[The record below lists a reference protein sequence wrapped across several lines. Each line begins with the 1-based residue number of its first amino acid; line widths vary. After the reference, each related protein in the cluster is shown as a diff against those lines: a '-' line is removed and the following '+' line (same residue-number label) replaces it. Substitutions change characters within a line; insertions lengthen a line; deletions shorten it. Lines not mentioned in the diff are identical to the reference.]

1 MCNEAVHMYPYLLEY
16 VPDHFKS
23 KAVEKGLWLLIHVP
37 DHLRIKKFV
46 TRQWEM
52 TLSFCL
58 MFLIGLWH
66 INKYKEVC
74 DQKLLDDTLR
84 KLAWDGL
91 QKIVVMYGDTI
102 IDRRTGE
109 VLDPGA
115 DFTYR
120 KEKF

>member
-74 DQKLLDDTLR
+74 DQKLLDDALR

-115 DFTYR
+115 NFTYR